1 VTAVGPPVP
10 GKITETGTLPAGVTF
25 GSTGGGVGTLAGIAP
40 LSAKGKTYS
49 LAFEVTNTLGTTNQT
64 FKLVVT

>member
-1 VTAVGPPVP
+1 
-10 GKITETGTLPAGVTF
+10 VTF